1 MAQVVWVSE
10 TTSPE
15 RDRVCDRALDQF
27 GTGAILHSFPKKDVS
42 FPVRNRG
49 SAGVPATQSW
59 EAVSDRSERWRK
71 WSGFPR
77 PLPLKEIAFATV
89 HWTNSGRAPSFT
101 LSLDFTSRAV
111 SPQLADSLVD
121 RRPPHLFGWRRW
133 RGLRLSG
140 GQQVP
145 AGGQRPEP
153 AAELLRLAALHPQG
167 TRPGRRHAHRLPAD
181 EFPGGTEPRGRA
193 AANGRRDQQACQLAR
208 GERA

>member
-49 SAGVPATQSW
+49 SAGVPASQSW
-59 EAVSDRSERWRK
+59 EAVSARSERWRK

-101 LSLDFTSRAV
+101 LSLRRTFPSRSEIAAPLG
-111 SPQLADSLVD
+111 SP
-121 RRPPHLFGWRRW
+121 RRSR
-133 RGLRLSG
+133 
-140 GQQVP
+140 
-145 AGGQRPEP
+145 
-153 AAELLRLAALHPQG
+153 
-167 TRPGRRHAHRLPAD
+167 GRRFRTEVNDGASGLG
-181 EFPGGTEPRGRA
+181 FPDHFPRQDGEVGSYVGRSRD
-193 AANGRRDQQACQLAR
+193 GRHDSRFP
-208 GERA
+208 